1 MQKKDQMSA
10 RDAETALRRGSERPK
25 KRVGLLLILLPIIF
39 FAAVA
44 AVVHRRI
51 TDLDR
56 TRGDITHK
64 IVETAE
70 SLLAMGAH
78 VEGGDCDID
87 FKGGELAGKWCR
99 NWHVHETTA
108 TMAEEAKTFR
118 ELKEDRR
125 GMSLQIGLLDL
136 CRFIS
141 AVFVLM
147 FVALFLYEF
156 MYMPLNGKYTR
167 RT

>member
-1 MQKKDQMSA
+1 MSA
-10 RDAETALRRGSERPK
+10 REAETALQGPERPK
-25 KRVGLLLILLPIIF
+25 KRVGLLFILLLMIF
-39 FAAVA
+39 LAAVA
-44 AVVHRRI
+44 AIVHRRI

-78 VEGGDCDID
+78 VEGEDCDVD
-87 FKGGELAGKWCR
+87 FKGGE
-99 NWHVHETTA
+99 
-108 TMAEEAKTFR
+108 
-118 ELKEDRR
+118 
-125 GMSLQIGLLDL
+125 
-136 CRFIS
+136 
-141 AVFVLM
+141 FVLV

-156 MYMPLNGKYTR
+156 MYMPLNGKYTI